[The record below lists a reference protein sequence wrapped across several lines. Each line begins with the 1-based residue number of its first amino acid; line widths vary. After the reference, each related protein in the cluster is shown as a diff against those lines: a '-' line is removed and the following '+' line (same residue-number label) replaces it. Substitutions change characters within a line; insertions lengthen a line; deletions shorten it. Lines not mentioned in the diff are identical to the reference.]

1 MISIALSAALAVAAL
16 VFWAAAAASAVPAE
30 NRTYRDPAPRCFRV
44 AWWPIHVIGHYIGRL
59 YAERQLAALRKRL
72 VLANLDF
79 ALEPAQFLA
88 AQWLLAAVLA
98 GIMALILTAWQISPW
113 WEMLAAATAGYL
125 FPSQWL
131 RDRIAARRR
140 AVLRELPFTLDI
152 VTLCVEGGLSLPNAF
167 QQAVAKGPAGAL
179 RDELARVLRDL
190 RAGKGREQAL
200 RGFATRL
207 DFAATTQL
215 VSGLIQAESLGMNL
229 GPILRAQAEQ
239 RRVERFARAEKL
251 AMEAPVKML
260 LPLIGCIFPCT
271 FLILGFP
278 IAMKFMRMGF

>member
-1 MISIALSAALAVAAL
+1 MILIALCAAFAVAAL
-16 VFWAAAAASAVPAE
+16 VFWAAAGASAVPAE
-30 NRTYRDPAPRCFRV
+30 NRLYRDQPPPSFRV
-44 AWWPIHVIGHYIGRL
+44 AWWPIRVLGHYVGRL
-59 YAERQLAALRKRL
+59 VSKRQLAALRKRL

-79 ALEPAQFLA
+79 ALEPEQFLA
-88 AQWLLAAVLA
+88 GQCLLAVVLA
-98 GIMALILTAWQISPW
+98 AIVSFVLTAWRISPW
-113 WEMLAAATAGYL
+113 WGMLAAATAGCLLPYL
-125 FPSQWL
+125 WL

-152 VTLCVEGGLSLPNAF
+152 VTLCVEGGLTLPNAF
-167 QQAVAKGPAGAL
+167 QQAVAKGPPGAL

-200 RGFATRL
+200 RSLATRL
-207 DFAATTQL
+207 DYAATTQL

-260 LPLIGCIFPCT
+260 LPLIACIFPCT

-278 IAMKFMRMGF
+278 IAMKFMRMGL